1 MALPDAFL
9 STTCDLY
16 RPFGSASP
24 VAAGVACRLVADYSR
39 SRMST
44 LTPMWT
50 HYLLVNP
57 GVDIRDAVARGVG
70 SNSLT
75 YADGDEVRVP
85 GGARFVV
92 VWVEVVEKG
101 STQEHKRA
109 FLLRH
114 SP

>member
-16 RPFGSASP
+16 RPFGSATP
-24 VAAGVACRLVADYSR
+24 IAAGVACRLVADYSR

-44 LTPMWT
+44 LAPMWT

-70 SNSLT
+70 SATPHPAELIFSGNGLKTPVVTNSRR
-75 YADGDEVRVP
+75 AASVSASGSRPRCFRVR
-85 GGARFVV
+85 
-92 VWVEVVEKG
+92 
-101 STQEHKRA
+101 
-109 FLLRH
+109 
-114 SP
+114 